1 MIQCQ
6 NCGQVNN
13 QSSNFCRFC
22 GTKFSPEQ
30 FTNGANYEFQP
41 PRPYSWKTDEF
52 QISESKARK
61 TQQMNF
67 QPPNQFQPPVQQH
80 QQQFLQPQR
89 PQPLVYQQTPQHLAF
104 KQMCPRCGGQHF
116 PRIERK
122 ISQAGW
128 ITFAVLLVTIPFLFW
143 IGLLI
148 KEDVRV
154 CPVCNLRLS

>member
-22 GTKFSPEQ
+22 GSKFSPEQ
-30 FTNGANYEFQP
+30 FANGANYEFQP

-67 QPPNQFQPPVQQH
+67 QQPNQFQPPVQ

-89 PQPLVYQQTPQHLAF
+89 PQPLVYQQTPQHLAY

-116 PRIERK
+116 PQIERK